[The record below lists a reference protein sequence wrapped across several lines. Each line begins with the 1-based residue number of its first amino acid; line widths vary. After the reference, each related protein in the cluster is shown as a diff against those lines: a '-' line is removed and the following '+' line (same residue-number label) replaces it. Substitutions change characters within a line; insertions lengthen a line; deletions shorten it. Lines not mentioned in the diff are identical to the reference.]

1 MACGV
6 GVVSSAADSPNGI
19 SYGAAIGC
27 PLKQLQHPVR
37 HTQPPTQTAST
48 PRPTHTAA
56 HPNRFKIPSDTH
68 SRPPK
73 PLQLSIR
80 HTQPPTQTA
89 STPRPTHT
97 AVHPNRFNSPF
108 DTHRHRLKLLNART
122 LHPKLPTQTASSS
135 YQVYTDTLKNRFKCA
150 PNLTAPDIK
159 HLACIFHKSLPIR
172 DRVFLF
178 YSAMMHNQVLE
189 PV

>member
-6 GVVSSAADSPNGI
+6 GVVSSAADSPNGMP
-19 SYGAAIGC
+19 YGAAIGC

-37 HTQPPTQTAST
+37 HTQPPTQTDST

-56 HPNRFKIPSDTH
+56 HPNRFNIPSDTH

-73 PLQLSIR
+73 PLQLHVR

-97 AVHPNRFNSPF
+97 AAHSNRFNSPS
-108 DTHRHRLKLLNART
+108 DTHRHRLKLLRVCLVSWFEGTHTNGGFFFIVVLLFFAWFFVLCHRYLALYLT
-122 LHPKLPTQTASSS
+122 LSGIVFNLERFI
-135 YQVYTDTLKNRFKCA
+135 LKKDC
-150 PNLTAPDIK
+150 LT
-159 HLACIFHKSLPIR
+159 SR
-172 DRVFLF
+172 DEV
-178 YSAMMHNQVLE
+178 
-189 PV
+189 